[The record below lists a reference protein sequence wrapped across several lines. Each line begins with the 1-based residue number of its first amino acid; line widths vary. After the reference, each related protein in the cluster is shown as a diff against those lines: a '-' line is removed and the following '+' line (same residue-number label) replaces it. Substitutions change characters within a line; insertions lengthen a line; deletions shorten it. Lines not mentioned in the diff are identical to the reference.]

1 MKNCSKVKKK
11 LKKKKMIRISKVQQS
26 KRASKN
32 ARSKNCF
39 ASSDITFVDVA
50 IYNLLSKQKNVKIF
64 VNSLKNIDDQIQK
77 NINTFID
84 FKIILSKQFHDLIN
98 VFFKITLNELT
109 SHRKHDHKIVTEKN
123 QKLNHSF
130 LREMSFRKLNF
141 VKKYFE
147 NNLKKEF
154 IMISY
159 VFCSSSILLIKK
171 SSEELKF
178 CVDYRKLNQMI
189 KKNKYSISLI
199 IETFAQLSK
208 AKIFSKINIRQIFH
222 KLRMKKTFENLIIF
236 ITKFDVYK

>member
-1 MKNCSKVKKK
+1 MN
-11 LKKKKMIRISKVQQS
+11 
-26 KRASKN
+26 
-32 ARSKNCF
+32 F
-39 ASSDITFVDVA
+39 W
-50 IYNLLSKQKNVKIF
+50 
-64 VNSLKNIDDQIQK
+64 
-77 NINTFID
+77 
-84 FKIILSKQFHDLIN
+84 
-98 VFFKITLNELT
+98 
-109 SHRKHDHKIVTEKN
+109 
-123 QKLNHSF
+123 
-130 LREMSFRKLNF
+130 KLNF

-154 IMISY
+154 IIISHASC
-159 VFCSSSILLIKK
+159 FSSILLIKK

-236 ITKFDVYK
+236 ITKFDVYKWRVLLFDLIENLFTWQHYINDVL